1 MHARSR
7 QRARPLAQVFSSGGF
22 RGSCPLA
29 LGTGVGRG
37 SPVAAP
43 VAPKAGVDVRPVV
56 LAEGRRGR
64 GALRSRCGRHSWSRL
79 SRLCHLSSLALTS
92 VVLVCFSLR
101 ARSLPSTSSTRS
113 FALTHQPQPPAPCR
127 RCMAGR
133 PRCSSRQ
140 RLLWLLLAL
149 SAGRCSLGASRWG
162 VLVGL
167 ARRSPRA
174 TRAWVLCSEQQAPF
188 QEAAGSKR
196 PFSARALV

>member
-1 MHARSR
+1 MPGAASGRGPWPRSSPQADSGAAVRWPLAPAWGAGARWRLPWPRRLVWTCVPSCW
-7 QRARPLAQVFSSGGF
+7 QRAAGG
-22 RGSCPLA
+22 GGP
-29 LGTGVGRG
+29 
-37 SPVAAP
+37 
-43 VAPKAGVDVRPVV
+43 
-56 LAEGRRGR
+56 
-64 GALRSRCGRHSWSRL
+64 LRSRCGRHSWSRL

-174 TRAWVLCSEQQAPF
+174 TGAWVLCSEQQAPF